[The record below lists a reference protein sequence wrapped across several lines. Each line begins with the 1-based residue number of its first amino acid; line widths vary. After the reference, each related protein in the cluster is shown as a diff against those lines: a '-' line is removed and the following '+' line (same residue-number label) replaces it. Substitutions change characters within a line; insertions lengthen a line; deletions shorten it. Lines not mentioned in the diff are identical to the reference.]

1 MFCDAVCA
9 LGLLLGN
16 QLLDTLFFFLDLTQG
31 HDFTISLALFSFNIR
46 MSIGGKGISSGRGQ
60 RSAVE
65 SALLIVC
72 LSVCDSGL
80 LLTPKK
86 NILLFNPIAM
96 GKLINLILGCGI
108 LADQTVST
116 VSILHFLII
125 AIDSN

>member
-1 MFCDAVCA
+1 
-9 LGLLLGN
+9 
-16 QLLDTLFFFLDLTQG
+16 
-31 HDFTISLALFSFNIR
+31 
-46 MSIGGKGISSGRGQ
+46 MSIGGKGISSCRGQ

-80 LLTPKK
+80 LLTPKE

-125 AIDSN
+125 AIDGN